1 MHTVSYDNMN
11 SISAMEKEIGYQV
24 EDLPKLS
31 LPKQANVDECL
42 IMGSG
47 DSYVAALIT
56 QYVSDYRAA
65 CCTPVEVSINPK
77 IVRNRRLYIV
87 SVSGNTRSNILAAKK
102 SRKLNVPTTAI
113 TARPESE
120 LAKNCDQIIEL
131 RYRSTGIP
139 TSGTI
144 SFTSNVLCCLS
155 LAGKMD
161 SLDRL
166 KGIYSQTRNEVE
178 AAFTSDKDAPCIFL
192 AEGILFPVAI
202 YAALK
207 MNEVFGQRSFAYH
220 LEEFCHSPM
229 FSIKRDDKIVILGN
243 GNKEYDSDSPE
254 KKFNKILRKMGYN
267 CIYLDCATTTNNNNN
282 KIEQMSLTETLIKS
296 IMIVQLYVVKLAK
309 RRRLKNC
316 YFLDNK
322 DLLSLSSAFIYDNNR

>member
-1 MHTVSYDNMN
+1 MINMN
-11 SISAMEKEIGYQV
+11 SISAMGKEIGYQV

-31 LPKQANVDECL
+31 LPKQTNVDECL
-42 IMGSG
+42 IVGSG

-65 CCTPVEVSINPK
+65 CCTPMEVAINPK

-87 SVSGNTRSNILAAKK
+87 SVSGSTRSNILAAKK
-102 SRKLNVPTTAI
+102 SRIQNVPTTAI

-120 LAKNCDQIIEL
+120 LAKNCDQIIEIH
-131 RYRSTGIP
+131 YRSTGIP

-144 SFTSNVLCCLS
+144 SFTSSVLCCLS
-155 LAGKMD
+155 LVGKMD

-166 KGIYSQTRNEVE
+166 KSIYSQTENEVE
-178 AAFTSDKDAPCIFL
+178 DILASEKDASCIFL

-220 LEEFCHSPM
+220 FEEFCHSPM

-243 GNKEYDSDSPE
+243 GNKGYDNSHE
-254 KKFNKILRKMGYN
+254 KEFNKTLRKMGYN
-267 CIYLDCATTTNNNNN
+267 CIYLDCANNNNN
-282 KIEQMSLTETLIKS
+282 NNKNNNHKIEQMSLTETLIKS
-296 IMIVQLYVVKLAK
+296 IMIVQLYVVKLAE

>member
-1 MHTVSYDNMN
+1 MINMN
-11 SISAMEKEIGYQV
+11 SIKAMEKEIGYQV

-131 RYRSTGIP
+131 HYRSTGIP

-161 SLDRL
+161 NLDRL

-178 AAFTSDKDAPCIFL
+178 DTFTCDKDAPSCIFL

-220 LEEFCHSPM
+220 FEEFCHSPM

-243 GNKEYDSDSPE
+243 GNEDYDFGSLE
-254 KKFNKILRKMGYN
+254 KKFNKTLRKMGYN
-267 CIYLDCATTTNNNNN
+267 CIYFDCATNINNNNN

-296 IMIVQLYVVKLAK
+296 IMIVQLYVVKLAE
-309 RRRLKNC
+309 RRQMKNC

-322 DLLSLSSAFIYDNNR
+322 DLLRLSSAFIYDNNK

>member
-1 MHTVSYDNMN
+1 MINMN
-11 SISAMEKEIGYQV
+11 SISAMGKEIGYQV

-31 LPKQANVDECL
+31 LPEQANVDECL
-42 IMGSG
+42 IVGSG

-65 CCTPVEVSINPK
+65 CCTSVEVAINPK

-87 SVSGNTRSNILAAKK
+87 SVSGSTRSNILAAKK
-102 SRKLNVPTTAI
+102 SRKQNVPTTAI

-131 RYRSTGIP
+131 HYRSTGIP

-144 SFTSNVLCCLS
+144 SFTSSVLCCLS

-166 KGIYSQTRNEVE
+166 KSIYSQTRNEVE
-178 AAFTSDKDAPCIFL
+178 EILTSEKDASCIFL

-220 LEEFCHSPM
+220 FEEFCHSPM

-254 KKFNKILRKMGYN
+254 KEFNKKLRKMGYN
-267 CIYLDCATTTNNNNN
+267 CIYLDCANNNNNNYN

-296 IMIVQLYVVKLAK
+296 IMIVQLYVVKMAE

>member
-1 MHTVSYDNMN
+1 MINMN
-11 SISAMEKEIGYQV
+11 SISAMENEIGYQV

-31 LPKQANVDECL
+31 LPKQANIDDCL
-42 IMGSG
+42 IVGSG

-56 QYVSDYRAA
+56 QYVSNYRAA
-65 CCTPVEVSINPK
+65 CCTPMEVAINPE

-102 SRKLNVPTTAI
+102 SRKQNVPTTAI

-120 LAKNCDQIIEL
+120 LAKNCDQIIQL
-131 RYRSTGIP
+131 HYRSTGIP

-144 SFTSNVLCCLS
+144 SFTSSVLCCLS

-161 SLDRL
+161 RLDRL
-166 KGIYSQTRNEVE
+166 KSIYSQTRNEVE
-178 AAFTSDKDAPCIFL
+178 DILTSEKDASCIFL
-192 AEGILFPVAI
+192 AEGILFPVAF

-220 LEEFCHSPM
+220 FGEFCHSPM
-229 FSIKRDDKIVILGN
+229 FSIKREDKIVILGN

-254 KKFNKILRKMGYN
+254 KDFNKTLRKMGYN
-267 CIYLDCATTTNNNNN
+267 CMYLDCANNNSNSNN
-282 KIEQMSLTETLIKS
+282 NSKIEQMSLTETLIKS
-296 IMIVQLYVVKLAK
+296 IMTVQLYVVKLAE

>member
-1 MHTVSYDNMN
+1 V
-11 SISAMEKEIGYQV
+11 
-24 EDLPKLS
+24 
-31 LPKQANVDECL
+31 
-42 IMGSG
+42 GSG

-65 CCTPVEVSINPK
+65 CCTPVEVVINPK
-77 IVRNRRLYIV
+77 IVRKRRLYFV

-131 RYRSTGIP
+131 HYRSTGIP

-178 AAFTSDKDAPCIFL
+178 DTFTSEKDASCIFL

-254 KKFNKILRKMGYN
+254 KKFNKTLRKMGYN
-267 CIYLDCATTTNNNNN
+267 CICLDCATTTNNN

-296 IMIVQLYVVKLAK
+296 IMIVQLYVVKLAET
-309 RRRLKNC
+309 RRLKNC

>member
-1 MHTVSYDNMN
+1 MISMN

-24 EDLPKLS
+24 KDLPKLS
-31 LPKQANVDECL
+31 LPKQVNVDDCL
-42 IMGSG
+42 ITGSG

-65 CCTPVEVSINPK
+65 CCTPVEVAINPK

-102 SRKLNVPTTAI
+102 SRKHNVPTTAI

-131 RYRSTGIP
+131 HYRSTGIP

-144 SFTSNVLCCLS
+144 SFTSSVLCCLS

-166 KGIYSQTRNEVE
+166 KSIYSQTRNEVE
-178 AAFTSDKDAPCIFL
+178 EILTSEKDASYIFL
-192 AEGILFPVAI
+192 AEGILFPVAN

-220 LEEFCHSPM
+220 FEEFCHSPM
-229 FSIKRDDKIVILGN
+229 FSIKRDDKLVILGN
-243 GNKEYDSDSPE
+243 GNKEYDSNAPE
-254 KKFNKILRKMGYN
+254 KEFNKKIRKMGHN
-267 CIYLDCATTTNNNNN
+267 CIYLDCANNNNNN
-282 KIEQMSLTETLIKS
+282 KTEQMSLTETLIKS
-296 IMIVQLYVVKLAK
+296 IMIVQLYVVKMAE

>member
-1 MHTVSYDNMN
+1 MINMN

-31 LPKQANVDECL
+31 LPKQDNVDECL
-42 IMGSG
+42 MVGSG

-65 CCTPVEVSINPK
+65 CCTPVEVVINPK
-77 IVRNRRLYIV
+77 IVRKRRLYFV
-87 SVSGNTRSNILAAKK
+87 SVSGNTRSNILAAKM

-131 RYRSTGIP
+131 DYRSTGIP

-144 SFTSNVLCCLS
+144 SFTSSVLCCLS
-155 LAGKMD
+155 LAGRMD

-166 KGIYSQTRNEVE
+166 KSIYSQTRKEVE
-178 AAFTSDKDAPCIFL
+178 DTFTSEKDASCIFL

-220 LEEFCHSPM
+220 FEEFCHSPM

-243 GNKEYDSDSPE
+243 GDKEYDFNSPE
-254 KKFNKILRKMGYN
+254 KEFNETLRKMGYN
-267 CIYLDCATTTNNNNN
+267 CIYLGCANNNNNNNN
-282 KIEQMSLTETLIKS
+282 KIEQMTLTETLIKS
-296 IMIVQLYVVKLAK
+296 IMMVQLCVVKLAQ